1 MKKIMIIKSP
11 VDREALI
18 DAIALRWTETGHH
31 VFTCYGTQD
40 LPEADVVIV
49 HVDTTCLPIQ
59 YQELVNNYPVVI
71 NGKAVTI
78 DKALYCHHRIT
89 ETDDYPG
96 EVIIKTK
103 ENYGVI
109 CDERYQNRK
118 ELLVQKLVRRLLPLF
133 RSRQENWRCRRTLDP
148 LNYPILER
156 KEDVPAGVWENENL
170 MVERFVPEREG
181 DLFYIR
187 YWIFLGNQGWARRF
201 GSRRPV
207 AKFGTRVTDEET
219 VSVPREL
226 IELRDCM
233 GLDYGRFD
241 YVQHG
246 NRVMVF
252 DVNKT
257 LGAGNNVDDFADELD
272 ELATGI
278 NVFLEEQEKG

>member
-1 MKKIMIIKSP
+1 MLP
-11 VDREALI
+11 Q
-18 DAIALRWTETGHH
+18 IAR
-31 VFTCYGTQD
+31 
-40 LPEADVVIV
+40 P
-49 HVDTTCLPIQ
+49 
-59 YQELVNNYPVVI
+59 
-71 NGKAVTI
+71 
-78 DKALYCHHRIT
+78 
-89 ETDDYPG
+89 
-96 EVIIKTK
+96 
-103 ENYGVI
+103 
-109 CDERYQNRK
+109 
-118 ELLVQKLVRRLLPLF
+118 PLF